1 MSRTTQRLRPA
12 GDPAERRRVDDRE
25 TAMKYLI
32 LIHQNRGAREQFAA
46 MSEEVQAA
54 GLKAYQ
60 VLNASLVDAG
70 EFVAAEALADDS
82 TSTVVR
88 LTDTGFVSTDGPFA
102 EAKELLAGFYLVD
115 VPSRERAVEI
125 ATQIPEVQGGAAGVE
140 VRPVMDYSTGEG

>member
-1 MSRTTQRLRPA
+1 
-12 GDPAERRRVDDRE
+12 
-25 TAMKYLI
+25 MKYLI

-88 LTDTGFVSTDGPFA
+88 LTDTGFVRTDGPFA